1 MMDAGMSSFTIPQ
14 LIDWWNFRSGGGYVN
29 RRFFPRYDF
38 GLGDLLDPI
47 TRMELVDNFDGKTYE
62 YDSRTLY
69 SYSFNAWRFE
79 NYNAGV
85 YKNYSVLP
93 GSDIDSMKTTLRIED
108 EDFQT
113 EEWQY
118 YNKNPDATIQDTD
131 PYSWNNLEIRSYT
144 DKTFDRPSKTLID
157 FPELKRK
164 KEIFINTDNPT
175 LQSVTT
181 FDGVMPG
188 NLVAMND
195 YYNIVGF
202 GDNAKDIA
210 TKKFLYDIKRSKNA
224 GYISWSGIV
233 PLSLIGSY
241 NQNCLSDETFV
252 YKLYLFDKSKPLDHS
267 KSQVFPSITLAT
279 YAVGPDG
286 TNQKDKVDGES
297 FAITDDS
304 PNRKIGGQLKT
315 SYRSYD
321 GTFAAGSEQIYGIVV
336 SDRIPAVDFPEDMV
350 DWAENM
356 DIEQHFKD
364 PVTNKHLSPGSG
376 LVIPIDMQNANPF
389 QWAPNYANPKGCRGD
404 NKDKVNINVF
414 NMSTREFKKGETVL
428 LTDRYSLWFIDPIAS
443 GAAPAE
449 PLKKTVSKWQFTYH
463 ITNQDFFY
471 RFADPTEEGNT
482 HDDEGQHLNPK
493 VVNCMEAE
501 EALSRKYLAARDAN
515 NYDLK
520 YGSNSSNTDSDFIEE
535 RDAGKAWK
543 GYAQVTSWDFMGTHL
558 AGLRQNNFGG
568 NLGNALVLTTTSKNH
583 RGEFLQEFNTDGVLG
598 VGRFTAPFFGCAF
611 PDGYLGGDE
620 TDKYENLNAAVK
632 EGDNFTG
639 KGFYVSGQDILQNE
653 AFFNQDSYGNKKIDN
668 TGVLD
673 PTNRENNISTNISP
687 LYFFKELYDAQE
699 VADEAHCNIFSSKE
713 KLYHLPA
720 DIGVNGSFNAE
731 YGGPILSLHKVQKYI
746 TTPVPTRWSNSTVV
760 YERFHDFWLDS
771 GSFQWLYNIV
781 DSETKQ
787 ETFNPDN
794 STFDIRPLNPNRVE
808 FRPLRDSVFAQFDPP
823 QVEIVGEAA
832 SSGNGYVD
840 SRSGILTI
848 PYPAKRMVE
857 QGFNNYPD
865 IADGTIGESYV
876 GSSQYGGNVPLWSRI
891 TKQRLIQE
899 AGQQGGLILYQPA
912 QAAEVSESMPE
923 AVKYVHRNS
932 AISDIGLSYSSVE
945 DDIMP
950 FKYNPWYLA
959 DDKLHL
965 EWDKL
970 NLGAWY
976 QILENLYPNYVPKN
990 QYGAVP
996 NSLARGGY
1004 GVIGAMCTSEMEAGV
1019 QIKTSNVLGQ
1029 RHNPLNNV
1037 FYPSWGARQDLLYN
1051 DPHTTALFVKI
1062 YEAWP
1067 RDQTIFDARFF
1078 AVHHF
1083 NDGNKLQKAEDD
1095 KRPWEIG
1102 YEIGPSVNYGEKDG
1116 DGNLIREDENPLYT
1130 LPYSSGTQQI
1140 SDINVQYF
1148 IANNG
1153 ENQALP
1159 VSGIP
1164 VIHDKIVTNVDHKV
1178 PSIFSRRSV
1187 NLFIEEGETPDLD
1200 SFEVEPL
1207 LNSEQIT
1214 NDKLVKSSLIFSEG
1228 IAIDGRTSDYVVDGD
1243 VIKNIDVYVEEEFG
1257 EDENF
1262 DLSIYRDKYKK
1273 YIPLVHTSLWDVD
1286 PNRRARLL
1294 PWIYRK
1300 HDLSL
1305 GYSKP
1310 GNLLGEPSFID
1321 LSSVDPED
1329 ALHDIVKSQEGK
1341 NIIVADAGAGYS
1353 IGNIFTVTG
1362 GTGSDVQMRVSAVN
1376 GDGAIEE
1383 LEWIFEEETVVGNQ
1397 VNRPLWGYGFLP
1409 SDFLAGETTNITT
1422 ETKSNLRITPV
1433 GNINTS
1439 FKAYFVAGYTSYEQF
1454 IDRKPQVVTD
1464 IKDAYRV
1471 SAPNNKNGES
1481 GKVSWRDNQDVEI
1494 IPLGAQP
1501 LVLGDGTAFVATPG
1515 GLENTDHVVGDNV
1528 TSLNLS
1534 YDAEKSNPNVL
1545 KGAFPKYDLFFHFH
1559 GDISHQ
1565 WMATQD
1571 TPVAFENLVDMELF
1585 PF

>member
-47 TRMELVDNFDGKTYE
+47 TTIETTNDFFGPQNHDI
-62 YDSRTLY
+62 RTLY

-93 GSDIDSMKTTLRIED
+93 GTDIESIRTVYRIESD
-108 EDFQT
+108 DFQT

-131 PYSWNNLEIRSYT
+131 PYSWDNLEIRSYT
-144 DKTFDRPSKTLID
+144 DKTFDRSSKTLID
-157 FPELKRK
+157 YPELKRK
-164 KEIFINTDNPT
+164 KEIINNDGPST
-175 LQSVTT
+175 TT

-195 YYNIVGF
+195 YYNVVGF
-202 GDNAKDIA
+202 GDDTKDIA

-364 PVTNKHLSPGSG
+364 SVTNKHLSPGSG
-376 LVIPIDMQNANPF
+376 LVIPIDIQNANPF

-443 GAAPAE
+443 GVVSE
-449 PLKKTVSKWQFTYH
+449 PLQKTVSKWQFTYH

-471 RFADPTEEGNT
+471 RFADPTEENDVIDG
-482 HDDEGQHLNPK
+482 GQHLNPK
-493 VVNCMEAE
+493 VINCMDAE
-501 EALSRKYLAARDAN
+501 RALSRKYLAARNASS
-515 NYDLK
+515 YDLK
-520 YGSNSSNTDSDFIEE
+520 YGPNSSNTDSDFIEE
-535 RDAGKAWK
+535 RDAGKAWP

-558 AGLRQNNFGG
+558 AGLREERNGA

-583 RGEFLQEFNTDGVLG
+583 RGEFLQEFNTDGVAG

-620 TDKYENLNAAVK
+620 TDKYANLNAAVK

-639 KGFYVSGQDILQNE
+639 KGFYVSGHNISVDQ
-653 AFFNQDSYGNKKIDN
+653 AFFNQDSYANEEA

-673 PTNRENNISTNISP
+673 PINNYNNISTNISP

-699 VADEAHCNIFSSKE
+699 VADEPHCNIFSSKE

-720 DIGVNGSFNAE
+720 DMGVNGSFNAE
-731 YGGPILSLHKVQKYI
+731 YGGPILNLNKVQNYL
-746 TTPVPTRWSNSTVV
+746 TSPLESNWSNPTSV
-760 YERFHDFWLDS
+760 YNNFHDFWLDS
-771 GSFQWLYNIV
+771 GSFQWLFNIR
-781 DSETKQ
+781 DGETKQ
-787 ETFNPDN
+787 ETLNPDN

-823 QVEIVGEAA
+823 QVNLVGMVAGECD
-832 SSGNGYVD
+832 SGVAITN
-840 SRSGILTI
+840 I
-848 PYPAKRMVE
+848 PYPAKRLVE
-857 QGFNNYPD
+857 QGFNNYPTV
-865 IADGTIGESYV
+865 ADGTITPRSIGISKYA
-876 GSSQYGGNVPLWSRI
+876 GNKPLWGWK
-891 TKQRLIQE
+891 TKERLLATSE
-899 AGQQGGLILYQPA
+899 KGGLILANLPQSAPESECAPPQVKQA
-912 QAAEVSESMPE
+912 QRE
-923 AVKYVHRNS
+923 ANITDVAFTVADGFPYGK
-932 AISDIGLSYSSVE
+932 
-945 DDIMP
+945 IMP

-976 QILENLYPNYVPKN
+976 QILENLYPNYVPDN
-990 QYGAVP
+990 HYGARP

-1029 RHNPLNNV
+1029 RHKPISNV

-1095 KRPWEIG
+1095 KRPWQIG
-1102 YEIGPSVNYGEKDG
+1102 YEIGPDVNYGEKNG
-1116 DGNLIREDENPLYT
+1116 DNLVREDENPLY
-1130 LPYSSGTQQI
+1130 PFIYSSGTQQV
-1140 SDINVQYF
+1140 SDVNVQYF
-1148 IANNG
+1148 VANNG

-1178 PSIFSRRSV
+1178 ASIFSRRSV

-1200 SFEVEPL
+1200 SFDIEPL
-1207 LNSEQIT
+1207 LNSEQIA

-1228 IAIDGRTSDYVVDGD
+1228 IAIDGRTSDYVVDTD
-1243 VIKNIDVYVEEEFG
+1243 VIKNIDVYVEEKFG

-1262 DLSIYRDKYKK
+1262 ELSDYRDKYKK
-1273 YIPLVHTSLWDVD
+1273 YTPLVHTSLWDID

-1329 ALHDIVKSQEGK
+1329 TLHDIVKSQEGK

-1409 SDFLAGETTNITT
+1409 SDFLAGETTNITA

-1534 YDAEKSNPNVL
+1534 YDSEKSNPNVL
-1545 KGAFPKYDLFFHFH
+1545 KGAYPKYDLFFHFH
-1559 GDISHQ
+1559 GDITHQ